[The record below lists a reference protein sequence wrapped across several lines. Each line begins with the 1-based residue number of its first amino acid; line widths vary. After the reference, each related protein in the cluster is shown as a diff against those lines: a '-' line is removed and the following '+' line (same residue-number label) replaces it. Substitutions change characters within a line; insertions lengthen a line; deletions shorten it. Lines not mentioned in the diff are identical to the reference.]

1 MRKTYLI
8 ITAFLLLHVGLNAQ
22 TIPWGTFCSSA
33 GTQSN
38 ATGTIVY
45 TLGGCPN
52 CGTSEGNAGGLVPP
66 FVDDTSPDCFTSAF
80 DFDAETSNCGT
91 VYNFFYTGDADI
103 NAVTFEWD
111 FGPDAFPQTSNL
123 INPVGVAYGSAGAK
137 QVTLRVFDEDCD
149 VSASSMFNVDL
160 VGFAANPIIS
170 NVSCKGDEN
179 GAIELEINGGTAPFA
194 YTWSNG
200 ETTDMLNNLA
210 ANDYAYTVTDAAG
223 CTSMNSISVT
233 EPSDSLMVAFDKTP
247 ETCTGD
253 LDGTS
258 IATITGGTSPYNI
271 MWSDGSTAISRTE
284 LAGGTYMLSITDFNG
299 CQVDGMVI
307 IDQQCNP
314 QIFNT
319 ISPNDDGINDTWTVT
334 NIASFPDND
343 LQIFNRWGAKVF
355 NTTGYLNT
363 WNGVN
368 NNKEPLSAGAYY
380 YVIRLNDEE
389 NNVLT
394 GSITIVR

>member
-1 MRKTYLI
+1 MRKIYLI
-8 ITAFLLLHVGLNAQ
+8 IIAFLLLHVGLNAQ

-52 CGTSEGNAGGLVPP
+52 CGTSDANIGIFVPP

-80 DFDAETSNCGT
+80 DFDAETNDCGT

-111 FGPDAFPQTSNL
+111 FGTGAFPQMSNL
-123 INPVGVAYGSAGAK
+123 INPVGVAYGSTGAK
-137 QVTLRVFDEDCD
+137 QVTLRVFTTDCD
-149 VSASSMFNVDL
+149 VSASSMFTVNL
-160 VGFAANPIIS
+160 IGFAANPIIT
-170 NVSCKGDEN
+170 NVSCKGETN
-179 GAIELEINGGTAPFA
+179 GAVGLELNGGTAPFSYA
-194 YTWSNG
+194 WSNG
-200 ETTDMLNNLA
+200 ETTEMINNLV
-210 ANDYAYTVTDAAG
+210 ANDYAYTVTDATG
-223 CTSMNSISVT
+223 CTSMNSIAVT
-233 EPSDSLMVAFDKTP
+233 EPSDSLMVTFDKTP

-258 IATITGGTSPYNI
+258 IATITGGTAPYDVL
-271 MWSDGSTAISRTE
+271 WSDGSTVTSRTD
-284 LAGGTYMLSITDFNG
+284 LAGGVYTLSITDVNG
-299 CQVDGMVI
+299 CQVNGTVF

-319 ISPNDDGINDTWTVT
+319 ISPNGDGINDTWTVT
-334 NIASFPDND
+334 NIETFPEND

-355 NTTGYLNT
+355 NTTGYSNT